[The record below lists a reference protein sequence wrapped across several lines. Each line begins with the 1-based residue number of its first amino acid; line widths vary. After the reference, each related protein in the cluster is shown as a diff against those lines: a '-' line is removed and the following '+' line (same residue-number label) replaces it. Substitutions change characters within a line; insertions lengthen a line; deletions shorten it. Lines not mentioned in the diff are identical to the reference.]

1 MGRFSKFIAV
11 VISVKAVYPGSFD
24 PITYG
29 HLDIIERALKI
40 FDELW
45 VVVMVNP
52 RKKPIFTAQERM
64 KMISQLVGGKR
75 NVHVDYHEGLLVDY
89 LKKQEIKVLIR
100 GLRAV
105 TDFQYELEMAIA
117 NKHLCGELETV
128 FLMTDEK
135 FSFLSSSLVREVAAM
150 GGDVSLWVPPN
161 VAEALRKLK
170 LDAVI

>member
-1 MGRFSKFIAV
+1 
-11 VISVKAVYPGSFD
+11 VKAIYPGSFD

-29 HLDIIERALKI
+29 HLDVIQRALKI

-52 RKKPIFTAQERM
+52 KKKPLLSLEKRLE
-64 KMISQLVGGKR
+64 LVEELLR
-75 NVHVDYHEGLLVDY
+75 DEPRVHVDSHSGLLVDY
-89 LKKQEIKVLIR
+89 AKNKNIRTIVR

-117 NKHLCGELETV
+117 NKHLWHELETV

-135 FSFLSSSLVREVAAM
+135 YSFLSSGLVREVASM
-150 GGDVSLWVPPN
+150 GGDVSNWVPPN
-161 VAEALRKLK
+161 VLK
-170 LDAVI
+170 TLKELYGNGVL

>member
-1 MGRFSKFIAV
+1 M
-11 VISVKAVYPGSFD
+11 KAIYPGSFD

-29 HLDIIERALKI
+29 HLDVIQRALKI

-52 RKKPIFTAQERM
+52 KKKPLLSLEKRLE
-64 KMISQLVGGKR
+64 LVEELLR
-75 NVHVDYHEGLLVDY
+75 DEPRVHVDSHSGLLVDY
-89 LKKQEIKVLIR
+89 AKNKNIRTIVR

-117 NKHLCGELETV
+117 NKHLWHELETV

-135 FSFLSSSLVREVAAM
+135 YSFLSSGLVREVASM
-150 GGDVSLWVPPN
+150 GGDVSNWVPPN
-161 VAEALRKLK
+161 VLK
-170 LDAVI
+170 TLKGLYGNGVL

>member
-1 MGRFSKFIAV
+1 
-11 VISVKAVYPGSFD
+11 VKAIYPGSFD

-29 HLDIIERALKI
+29 HLDVIQRALKI

-52 RKKPIFTAQERM
+52 KKKPLLSLEKRLE
-64 KMISQLVGGKR
+64 LVEELLR
-75 NVHVDYHEGLLVDY
+75 DEPRVHVDSHSGLLVDY
-89 LKKQEIKVLIR
+89 AKNKNIRTIVR

-117 NKHLCGELETV
+117 NKHLWHELETV

-135 FSFLSSSLVREVAAM
+135 YSFLSSGLVREVASM
-150 GGDVSLWVPPN
+150 GGDVSNWVPPN
-161 VAEALRKLK
+161 VLK
-170 LDAVI
+170 TLKGTVR

>member
-1 MGRFSKFIAV
+1 
-11 VISVKAVYPGSFD
+11 VKAIYPGSFD

-29 HLDIIERALKI
+29 HLDVIQRALKI

-52 RKKPIFTAQERM
+52 KKKPLLSLE
-64 KMISQLVGGKR
+64 KR
-75 NVHVDYHEGLLVDY
+75 LELIEELLRDEPRVHVDNHSGLLVDY
-89 LKKQEIKVLIR
+89 AKNKNIRTIVR

-117 NKHLCGELETV
+117 NKHLWHELETV

-135 FSFLSSSLVREVAAM
+135 YSFLSSGLVREVASM
-150 GGDVSLWVPPN
+150 GGDVSNWVPPN
-161 VAEALRKLK
+161 VLK
-170 LDAVI
+170 TLKELCGNGVL

>member
-1 MGRFSKFIAV
+1 M
-11 VISVKAVYPGSFD
+11 KAIYPGSFD

-29 HLDIIERALKI
+29 HLDVIQRALKI

-52 RKKPIFTAQERM
+52 KKKPLLSLE
-64 KMISQLVGGKR
+64 KR
-75 NVHVDYHEGLLVDY
+75 LELIEELLRDEPRVHVDNHSGLLVDY
-89 LKKQEIKVLIR
+89 AKNKNIRTIVR

-117 NKHLCGELETV
+117 NKHLWHELETV

-135 FSFLSSSLVREVAAM
+135 YSFLSSGLVREVASM
-150 GGDVSLWVPPN
+150 GGDVSNWVPPN
-161 VAEALRKLK
+161 VLK
-170 LDAVI
+170 TLKELCGNGVL

>member
-1 MGRFSKFIAV
+1 MARFSKFIAV

-64 KMISQLVGGKR
+64 KMISQLVSDKR

-89 LKKQEIKVLIR
+89 LKRQQIKVLIR

-117 NKHLCGELETV
+117 NKHLCDELETV

-170 LDAVI
+170 SDAVI

>member
-1 MGRFSKFIAV
+1 
-11 VISVKAVYPGSFD
+11 VKAIYPGSFD

-29 HLDIIERALKI
+29 HLDVIQRALKI

-52 RKKPIFTAQERM
+52 KKKPLLSLE
-64 KMISQLVGGKR
+64 KR
-75 NVHVDYHEGLLVDY
+75 LELIEELLRDEPRVHVDSHSGLLVDY
-89 LKKQEIKVLIR
+89 AKNKNIRTIVR

-117 NKHLCGELETV
+117 NKHLWHELETV

-135 FSFLSSSLVREVAAM
+135 YSFLSSGLVREVASM
-150 GGDVSLWVPPN
+150 GGDVSNWVPPN
-161 VAEALRKLK
+161 VLK
-170 LDAVI
+170 TLKELYGNGVL

>member
-1 MGRFSKFIAV
+1 M
-11 VISVKAVYPGSFD
+11 KAVYPGSFD

-29 HLDIIERALKI
+29 HMDIIDRAMKI

-52 RKKPIFTAQERM
+52 RKKPIFTAQQRVE
-64 KMISQLVGGKR
+64 MISQLISDRK

-89 LKKQEIKVLIR
+89 LRQKQIKVVVR
-100 GLRAV
+100 GLRAL

-117 NKHLCGELETV
+117 NKHLCNELETV

-135 FSFLSSSLVREVAAM
+135 FSFLSSGLVREVALM
-150 GGDVSLWVPPN
+150 GGDVSMWVPPN
-161 VAEALRKLK
+161 VVEALKRLK
-170 LDAVI
+170 SNAVI

>member
-1 MGRFSKFIAV
+1 M
-11 VISVKAVYPGSFD
+11 KAMYPGSFD

-29 HLDIIERALKI
+29 HLDVIQRALKI

-52 RKKPIFTAQERM
+52 KKKPLLSLE
-64 KMISQLVGGKR
+64 KR
-75 NVHVDYHEGLLVDY
+75 LELIEELLKDEPRVHVDSHSGLLVDY
-89 LKKQEIKVLIR
+89 AKNKNIRTIVR

-117 NKHLCGELETV
+117 NKHLWHELETV

-135 FSFLSSSLVREVAAM
+135 YSFLSSGLVREVASM
-150 GGDVSLWVPPN
+150 GGDVSNWVPPN
-161 VAEALRKLK
+161 VLRTLK
-170 LDAVI
+170 ELYDNGVL

>member
-1 MGRFSKFIAV
+1 M
-11 VISVKAVYPGSFD
+11 KAIYPGSFD

-29 HLDIIERALKI
+29 HLDVIQRALKI

-52 RKKPIFTAQERM
+52 KKKPLLSLEKRLE
-64 KMISQLVGGKR
+64 LVEELLR
-75 NVHVDYHEGLLVDY
+75 DEPRVHVDSHSGLLVDY
-89 LKKQEIKVLIR
+89 AKNKNIRTIVR

-117 NKHLCGELETV
+117 NKHLWHELETV

-135 FSFLSSSLVREVAAM
+135 YSFLSSGLVREVASM
-150 GGDVSLWVPPN
+150 GGDVSNWVPPN
-161 VAEALRKLK
+161 VLK
-170 LDAVI
+170 TLKELYGNGVL

>member
-1 MGRFSKFIAV
+1 
-11 VISVKAVYPGSFD
+11 VKAIYPGSFD

-29 HLDIIERALKI
+29 HLDVIQRALKI

-52 RKKPIFTAQERM
+52 KKKPLLSLEKRLE
-64 KMISQLVGGKR
+64 LVEELLR
-75 NVHVDYHEGLLVDY
+75 DEPRVHVDSHSGLLVDY
-89 LKKQEIKVLIR
+89 AKNKNIRTIVR

-117 NKHLCGELETV
+117 NKHLWHELETV

-135 FSFLSSSLVREVAAM
+135 YSFLSSGLVREVASM
-150 GGDVSLWVPPN
+150 GGDVSNLVPPN
-161 VAEALRKLK
+161 VLK
-170 LDAVI
+170 TLKELYGDGVL

>member
-1 MGRFSKFIAV
+1 M
-11 VISVKAVYPGSFD
+11 KAIYPGSFD

-29 HLDIIERALKI
+29 HLDVIQRALKI

-52 RKKPIFTAQERM
+52 KKKPLLSLE
-64 KMISQLVGGKR
+64 KR
-75 NVHVDYHEGLLVDY
+75 LELIEELLRDEPRVHVDNHSGLLVDY
-89 LKKQEIKVLIR
+89 AKNKNIRTIVR

-117 NKHLCGELETV
+117 NKHLWHELETV

-135 FSFLSSSLVREVAAM
+135 YSFLSSGLVREVASM
-150 GGDVSLWVPPN
+150 GGDVSNWVPPN
-161 VAEALRKLK
+161 VLK
-170 LDAVI
+170 TLKELYGNGVL

>member
-1 MGRFSKFIAV
+1 M
-11 VISVKAVYPGSFD
+11 KAMYPGSFD

-29 HLDIIERALKI
+29 HLDVIHRALKI

-52 RKKPIFTAQERM
+52 KKKPLLPLA
-64 KMISQLVGGKR
+64 KR
-75 NVHVDYHEGLLVDY
+75 LELIKELLKDEPRVHVDSYNGLLVDY
-89 LKKQEIKVLIR
+89 AKSRNIKTIVR

-117 NKHLCGELETV
+117 NKHLWHEVETV

-135 FSFLSSSLVREVAAM
+135 YSFLSSGLVREVASM
-150 GGDVSLWVPPN
+150 GGDVSNWVPPN
-161 VAEALRKLK
+161 VLRILRD
-170 LDAVI
+170 LYRDGVL

>member
-1 MGRFSKFIAV
+1 
-11 VISVKAVYPGSFD
+11 VKAIYPGSFD

-29 HLDIIERALKI
+29 HLDVIQRALKI

-52 RKKPIFTAQERM
+52 KKKPLLSLE
-64 KMISQLVGGKR
+64 KR
-75 NVHVDYHEGLLVDY
+75 LELIEELLRDEPRVHVDNHSGLLVDY
-89 LKKQEIKVLIR
+89 AKNKNIRTIVR

-117 NKHLCGELETV
+117 NKHLWHELETV

-135 FSFLSSSLVREVAAM
+135 YSFLSSGLVREVASM
-150 GGDVSLWVPPN
+150 GGDVSNWVPPN
-161 VAEALRKLK
+161 VLK
-170 LDAVI
+170 TLKELYGNGVL

>member
-1 MGRFSKFIAV
+1 
-11 VISVKAVYPGSFD
+11 VKAIYPGSFD

-29 HLDIIERALKI
+29 HLDVIQRALKI

-52 RKKPIFTAQERM
+52 KKKPLLSLEKRLE
-64 KMISQLVGGKR
+64 LVEELLR
-75 NVHVDYHEGLLVDY
+75 DEPRVHVDNHSGLLVDY
-89 LKKQEIKVLIR
+89 AKNKNIRTIVR

-117 NKHLCGELETV
+117 NKHLWHELETV

-135 FSFLSSSLVREVAAM
+135 YSFLSSGLVREVASM
-150 GGDVSLWVPPN
+150 GGDVSNWVPPN
-161 VAEALRKLK
+161 VLK
-170 LDAVI
+170 TLKELYGNGVL

>member
-1 MGRFSKFIAV
+1 M
-11 VISVKAVYPGSFD
+11 KAMYPGSFD

-29 HLDIIERALKI
+29 HLDVIQRALKI

-52 RKKPIFTAQERM
+52 KKKPLLSLE
-64 KMISQLVGGKR
+64 KR
-75 NVHVDYHEGLLVDY
+75 LELIEELLRDEPRVHVDSHSGLLVDY
-89 LKKQEIKVLIR
+89 AKNKNIRTIVR

-117 NKHLCGELETV
+117 NKHLWHELETV

-135 FSFLSSSLVREVAAM
+135 YSFLSSGLVREVASM
-150 GGDVSLWVPPN
+150 GGDVSKWVPPN
-161 VAEALRKLK
+161 VLRTLK
-170 LDAVI
+170 ELYGNGVL

>member
-1 MGRFSKFIAV
+1 M
-11 VISVKAVYPGSFD
+11 YPGSFD

-29 HLDIIERALKI
+29 HLDVIQRALKI

-52 RKKPIFTAQERM
+52 KKKPLLSLE
-64 KMISQLVGGKR
+64 KR
-75 NVHVDYHEGLLVDY
+75 LELIEELLRDEPRVHVDSHSGLLVDY
-89 LKKQEIKVLIR
+89 AKNKNIRTIVR

-117 NKHLCGELETV
+117 NKHLWHELETV

-135 FSFLSSSLVREVAAM
+135 YSFLSSGLVREVASM
-150 GGDVSLWVPPN
+150 GGDVSKWVPPN
-161 VAEALRKLK
+161 VLRTLK
-170 LDAVI
+170 ELYGNGVL

>member
-1 MGRFSKFIAV
+1 M
-11 VISVKAVYPGSFD
+11 KAIYPGSFD

-29 HLDIIERALKI
+29 HLDVIQRALKI

-52 RKKPIFTAQERM
+52 KKKPLLSLE
-64 KMISQLVGGKR
+64 KR
-75 NVHVDYHEGLLVDY
+75 LELIEELLRDEPRVHVDSHSGLLVDY
-89 LKKQEIKVLIR
+89 AKNKNIRTIVR

-117 NKHLCGELETV
+117 NKHLWHELETV

-135 FSFLSSSLVREVAAM
+135 YSFLSSGLVREVASM
-150 GGDVSLWVPPN
+150 GGDVSNWVPPN
-161 VAEALRKLK
+161 VLK
-170 LDAVI
+170 TLKELYGNGVL

>member
-1 MGRFSKFIAV
+1 M
-11 VISVKAVYPGSFD
+11 KAMYPGSFD

-29 HLDIIERALKI
+29 HLDVIHRALKI

-52 RKKPIFTAQERM
+52 KKKPLLPLA
-64 KMISQLVGGKR
+64 KR
-75 NVHVDYHEGLLVDY
+75 LELIKELLKDEPRVHVDSHNGLLVDY
-89 LKKQEIKVLIR
+89 AKRKNIKTIVR

-117 NKHLCGELETV
+117 NKHLWHELETV

-135 FSFLSSSLVREVAAM
+135 YSFLSSGLVREVASM
-150 GGDVSLWVPPN
+150 GGDVSNWVPPN
-161 VAEALRKLK
+161 VLRTLRD
-170 LDAVI
+170 LYGNGVL

>member
-1 MGRFSKFIAV
+1 
-11 VISVKAVYPGSFD
+11 VKAIYPGSFD

-29 HLDIIERALKI
+29 HLDVIQRALKI

-52 RKKPIFTAQERM
+52 KKKPLLSLE
-64 KMISQLVGGKR
+64 KR
-75 NVHVDYHEGLLVDY
+75 LELIEELLRDEPRVHVDSHSGLLVDY
-89 LKKQEIKVLIR
+89 AKNKNIRTIVR

-117 NKHLCGELETV
+117 NKHLWHELETV

-135 FSFLSSSLVREVAAM
+135 YSFLSSGLVREVASM
-150 GGDVSLWVPPN
+150 GGDVSNWVPPN
-161 VAEALRKLK
+161 VLK
-170 LDAVI
+170 TLKELCGNGVL